1 MNYLHIIENYI
12 EAYNS
17 FDIEAMMTTL
27 HPDIEFKNIA
37 NGEINASTS
46 GKEAFRKLAE
56 QSKSLFSSRKQTIVN
71 YEIKDEQVSID
82 IEFEAVLAT
91 DLPNGL
97 KAGET
102 LKLKGH
108 SEFTFSD
115 EKILSITD
123 IA

>member
-46 GKEAFRKLAE
+46 GKEAFRNLAE

-71 YEIKDEQVSID
+71 YEIKDEQASID

-102 LKLKGH
+102 LKLKGR
-108 SEFTFSD
+108 SEFTFSC